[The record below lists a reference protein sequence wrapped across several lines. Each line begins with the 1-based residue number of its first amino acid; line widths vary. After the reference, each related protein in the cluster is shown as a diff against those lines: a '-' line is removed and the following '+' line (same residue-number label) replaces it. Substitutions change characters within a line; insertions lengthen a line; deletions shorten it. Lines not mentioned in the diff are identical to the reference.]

1 MIKRTTVCC
10 FLGDPLST
18 GLTGR
23 LKSFSISM
31 SDFGNAEVCNG
42 GGCPP
47 RPKAPILQSGILE
60 DTLAPT
66 ELVGS
71 LDVEPLLRL
80 NDRTRLLR
88 MSMSRV

>member
-1 MIKRTTVCC
+1 MRNSMRKCTTVGC

-31 SDFGNAEVCNG
+31 SDFGNG

-47 RPKAPILQSGILE
+47 RPNAPILQSGILE
-60 DTLAPT
+60 DTPGAVIAPT
-66 ELVGS
+66 ELVES
-71 LDVEPLLRL
+71 LEVEPLLRPLLRL
-80 NDRTRLLR
+80 NDR
-88 MSMSRV
+88 